1 MVSSYCALGHSH
13 RLGLLASTAVS
24 CQTIYDQQPFFFF
37 FFLTMESLLAW
48 SSGRSQNLLSAK
60 S

>member
-24 CQTIYDQQPFFFF
+24 CQTIYDQQPFFF
-37 FFLTMESLLAW
+37 LTMESLLAW